1 MHKNKKINSD
11 WILTNNLREKRSI
24 QLLKHLKLFFYA
36 LHSSLTGEIPE
47 RSINGFHLQ
56 NDLWPKR
63 PSPKAVLCT
72 ACFDLAYSYCL
83 CYKSIT
89 LQTDRHPQLSKQIS
103 PLREL
108 CLYLWISKRNFC
120 ILPFQNVF
128 KWINQKLCYVIII
141 FYFWSFYLFYLDL
154 DEDLFYLIIGWSIL
168 KYFIKLILWP
178 TGISH
183 FINFRYFHR
192 KSQI

>member
-1 MHKNKKINSD
+1 M
-11 WILTNNLREKRSI
+11 LCTVLLQEKYQKDPSMDSI
-24 QLLKHLKLFFYA
+24 SKMYFDFAK
-36 LHSSLTGEIPE
+36 
-47 RSINGFHLQ
+47 
-56 NDLWPKR
+56 LWPKR
-63 PSPKAVLCT
+63 PSPK
-72 ACFDLAYSYCL
+72 LAL
-83 CYKSIT
+83 T
-89 LQTDRHPQLSKQIS
+89 LLIATVFATKALHYRRTNGHPQLLKQIS

-108 CLYLWISKRNFC
+108 CLYLWISKENFC

-128 KWINQKLCYVIII
+128 KWINQKSCYVIRI
-141 FYFWSFYLFYLDL
+141 FYFWSCYLFYLDL

-183 FINFRYFHR
+183 FINFRYFDR